1 MPLVMVWA
9 VSEFTKARVLSDVS
23 RYIKVGVASLELGL
37 N

>member
-1 MPLVMVWA
+1 MVWA

-23 RYIKVGVASLELGL
+23 GYVEVGVVSLKLGL